1 MSSQDRDVSAIV
13 AQVNEFLLAKNVDL
27 AGIEMR
33 WSQCWQRFIVVF
45 NRTERRYM
53 IANGDDARLGRSQL
67 MLILGGVHREIE
79 KSVKERESRRKRYET
94 EQTEEAEFMRFVS
107 AANKAGL
114 RTAVY
119 DKGKFSIAC
128 NFEQAL
134 RIMNLIADNRESI
147 FKDRVTE

>member
-13 AQVNEFLLAKNVDL
+13 AQVNEFLLANEVDL

-33 WSQCWQRFIVVF
+33 WSHCWQRFIVVF

-53 IANGDDARLGRSQL
+53 IANGDDARLSRSQL
-67 MLILGGVHREIE
+67 LLILKGVHREME
-79 KSVKERESRRKRYET
+79 KAVKEREVRRKRYET

-147 FKDRVTE
+147 FKDHQ